1 MKTVKMKTIEKQ
13 IRDGKVECLSDLR
26 IGFVHIRKYPSRKSE
41 MIEVVK

>member
-26 IGFVHIRKYPSRKSE
+26 IGFVHIRRFPSRKNFFY
-41 MIEVVK
+41 